1 MAAEAASASLEEGG
15 GGERVELQVRHIL
28 GGGEGAREVD
38 AVRRFSESSSV
49 DSSDGEGQVEMVAVS
64 LRSGD
69 DTARSD
75 ASSDGDDM
83 CAICLS
89 SFKQPQTFECSHVFC
104 AACVQSWKRSTVSAR
119 QLLCPLCRKPMLD
132 IESIV
137 QDAGRAIIAECGMW
151 QCTEAVAK
159 LREVLAVDP
168 AHPQA
173 RYYLSYALETVGDR
187 EGAIAELRLA
197 LASEFI
203 PDSLTAAA
211 SYNLGILLK
220 EFGDYDGAGAAY
232 DTAIRVDPTAWK
244 PLCKCSVITCARCVC
259 SCPISPHAPPRR
271 RQQGHSEQ
279 RDGRL

>member
-1 MAAEAASASLEEGG
+1 MAAEAASTSLPPAS
-15 GGERVELQVRHIL
+15 
-28 GGGEGAREVD
+28 EVN

-64 LRSGD
+64 LRSGGSGD

-75 ASSDGDDM
+75 ASSDASSDDM

-89 SFKQPQTFECSHVFC
+89 SFKQPQTYECSHVFC

-119 QLLCPLCRKPMLD
+119 QLLCPLCRQPMLD

-137 QDAGRAIIAECGMW
+137 QDAGRAIIAERGMW
-151 QCTEAVAK
+151 QCTEAVVK

-244 PLCKCSVITCARCVC
+244 PLCKCSVVCARCVLL
-259 SCPISPHAPPRR
+259 PHLTPRSSAPQTTRVF
-271 RQQGHSEQ
+271 
-279 RDGRL
+279 

>member
-1 MAAEAASASLEEGG
+1 MASTIAPDHAYHPSWRDPDELVD
-15 GGERVELQVRHIL
+15 GELFV
-28 GGGEGAREVD
+28 GEGDSRLNFPIHRFVLVSTSAFFHARFVGFRDRSPIDLSDILPPACWCVIGAALDTVYTTHTTPLILPTEPIECDV
-38 AVRRFSESSSV
+38 ATLLLKVASV
-49 DSSDGEGQVEMVAVS
+49 LQIPLLARVA
-64 LRSGD
+64 
-69 DTARSD
+69 
-75 ASSDGDDM
+75 
-83 CAICLS
+83 
-89 SFKQPQTFECSHVFC
+89 
-104 AACVQSWKRSTVSAR
+104 
-119 QLLCPLCRKPMLD
+119 

-137 QDAGRAIIAECGMW
+137 QDVGRAIIAECGMW
-151 QCTEAVAK
+151 QCTEAVVK

-203 PDSLTAAA
+203 SDSLTAVA

-244 PLCKCSVITCARCVC
+244 PLCKCSVIICARCVC
-259 SCPISPHAPPRR
+259 SRPISPHAPPRR

-279 RDGRL
+279 RDGKL